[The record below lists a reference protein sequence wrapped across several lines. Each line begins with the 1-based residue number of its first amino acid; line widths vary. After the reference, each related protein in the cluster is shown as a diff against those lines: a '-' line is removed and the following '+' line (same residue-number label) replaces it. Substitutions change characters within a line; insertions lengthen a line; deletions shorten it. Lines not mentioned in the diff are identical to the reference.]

1 MLITEEYRELNRKL
15 HAEDLNF
22 GITSREFGDS
32 ILDMCGSI
40 NDEDVLDYGCG
51 KAELAKLLPF
61 KIQSYDPCIEKYSNR
76 PRPANVLV
84 CIDVLEHIEPECL
97 DEVLEDISS
106 LSKKVVFLTVATKLA
121 SKELPD
127 GRNAHL
133 IVQDYRKW
141 LSKLWEHFTM
151 LNFSQTNHDCRFVF
165 VGEPK

>member
-15 HAEDLNF
+15 HAGNKEY
-22 GITSREFGDS
+22 GVTSKYYAND
-32 ILDMCGSI
+32 ILDMCNSI
-40 NDEDVLDYGCG
+40 NDQDVLDYGCG
-51 KAELAKLLPF
+51 KAELSRFLPF
-61 KIQSYDPCIEKYSNR
+61 KIQNYDPCIEKFSNR

-84 CIDVLEHIEPECL
+84 CIDVLEHVEPECL
-97 DEVLEDISS
+97 DDVLDDIHS
-106 LSKKVVFLTVATKLA
+106 LSKKVVFLTVSTEIAK
-121 SKELPD
+121 KELPD